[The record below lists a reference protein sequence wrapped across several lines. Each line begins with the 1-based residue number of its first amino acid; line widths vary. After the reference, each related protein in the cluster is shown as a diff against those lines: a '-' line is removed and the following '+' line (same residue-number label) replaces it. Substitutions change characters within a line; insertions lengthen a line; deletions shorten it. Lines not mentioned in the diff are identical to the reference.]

1 MKKTVKKKLRLSRE
15 TLLALQ
21 SDRLSEIVGGTTG
34 NTDTCTGTCQDVRED
49 ISRCNCTKLACLAPE

>member
-34 NTDTCTGTCQDVRED
+34 NTDTCTGTCQDVED
-49 ISRCNCTKLACLAPE
+49 ISRCNCTKNACLASQ